1 MLKTLNGKTVRV
13 EKKISNLDLLMTTKK
28 GHHLWLSEENQFI
41 TDNKDGI
48 ISALN
53 VDLRSADVNDVSAAV
68 DVLYAIVSAGGW
80 DEVIEDKN

>member
-41 TDNKDGI
+41 TDNKNDI

-53 VDLRSADVNDVSAAV
+53 VDLRSVNVDDVAAALA
-68 DVLYAIVSAGGW
+68 VLNAVIFIGGW
-80 DEVIEDKN
+80 DEVIEDN

>member
-28 GHHLWLSEENQFI
+28 GHHLWLSEENQLI
-41 TDNKDGI
+41 TDNKNGI

-53 VDLRSADVNDVSAAV
+53 VDLRSVNVDDVAAALA
-68 DVLYAIVSAGGW
+68 VLNAVIFIGGW
-80 DEVIEDKN
+80 DEVIEDN

>member
-41 TDNKDGI
+41 TDNKQGI
-48 ISALN
+48 ISSLNADLLSGN
-53 VDLRSADVNDVSAAV
+53 VDDVF
-68 DVLYAIVSAGGW
+68 YAIAVQYTITSIGGW
-80 DEVIEDKN
+80 DEVIEDN

>member
-13 EKKISNLDLLMTTKK
+13 ETKISNLDLLMTTKK

-41 TDNKDGI
+41 TDNKQGI

-53 VDLRSADVNDVSAAV
+53 ADLWSKNLNDMENAVS
-68 DVLYAIVSAGGW
+68 VLYAISNAGGW
-80 DEVIEDKN
+80 DEVIEDN

>member
-28 GHHLWLSEENQFI
+28 GHHLWLSEENQLI
-41 TDNKDGI
+41 TDNKDDI

-53 VDLRSADVNDVSAAV
+53 VDLRSVNVDDVFAAFA
-68 DVLYAIVSAGGW
+68 VLNAVIFIGGW
-80 DEVIEDKN
+80 DEVIEDN

>member
-13 EKKISNLDLLMTTKK
+13 EKKISNLDLLITTKK

-41 TDNKDGI
+41 TDNKQGI

-53 VDLRSADVNDVSAAV
+53 ADLLSGNVDDVFHALAV
-68 DVLYAIVSAGGW
+68 QYAIAYAGGW
-80 DEVIEDKN
+80 DEVIEDNN

>member
-41 TDNKDGI
+41 TDNKQGI
-48 ISALN
+48 ISSLNADLLSGN
-53 VDLRSADVNDVSAAV
+53 VDDVF
-68 DVLYAIVSAGGW
+68 YAIAVQYTITSIGGW
-80 DEVIEDKN
+80 NEVIEDN

>member
-28 GHHLWLSEENQFI
+28 GHHLWLSEENQLI
-41 TDNKDGI
+41 TDNNDAI

-53 VDLRSADVNDVSAAV
+53 VDLRSVNVDDVAAALA
-68 DVLYAIVSAGGW
+68 VLNAVIFIGGW
-80 DEVIEDKN
+80 DEVIEDN

>member
-13 EKKISNLDLLMTTKK
+13 EEKISNLDLLITTKK

-41 TDNKDGI
+41 TDNKQGI

-53 VDLRSADVNDVSAAV
+53 ADLLSGNVDDVF
-68 DVLYAIVSAGGW
+68 YAIAVQYTITSIGGW
-80 DEVIEDKN
+80 DEVIEDNN

>member
-28 GHHLWLSEENQFI
+28 GHHLWLSEENQLI
-41 TDNKDGI
+41 TDNKADI
-48 ISALN
+48 ISAINTDLQSAN
-53 VDLRSADVNDVSAAV
+53 VDDVFLSKVILDAV
-68 DVLYAIVSAGGW
+68 ISIGGW

>member
-1 MLKTLNGKTVRV
+1 MLKILNGKTVRV

-41 TDNKDGI
+41 TDNKQGI

-53 VDLRSADVNDVSAAV
+53 ADLLSGNVDDVF
-68 DVLYAIVSAGGW
+68 YAIAVQYTITSIGGW
-80 DEVIEDKN
+80 DEVIEDNN

>member
-41 TDNKDGI
+41 TDNKQGI

-53 VDLRSADVNDVSAAV
+53 ADLLSGNVDDVFYAVS
-68 DVLYAIVSAGGW
+68 VLYAISYAGGW
-80 DEVIEDKN
+80 DEVIEDN

>member
-28 GHHLWLSEENQFI
+28 GYHLWLSEENQFI
-41 TDNKDGI
+41 TDNKQGI

-53 VDLRSADVNDVSAAV
+53 ADLLSGNVDDVF
-68 DVLYAIVSAGGW
+68 YAIAVQYTITSIGGW
-80 DEVIEDKN
+80 DEVIEDNN

>member
-28 GHHLWLSEENQFI
+28 GHHLWLSEENQFV
-41 TDNKDGI
+41 TDNKQGI
-48 ISALN
+48 SSALN
-53 VDLRSADVNDVSAAV
+53 VDLRSGNVDDVFHAV
-68 DVLYAIVSAGGW
+68 AILYAISYAGGW

>member
-28 GHHLWLSEENQFI
+28 GHHLWLSEDNQFI
-41 TDNKDGI
+41 TDNKQGI

-53 VDLRSADVNDVSAAV
+53 ADLLSGNVDNVFYAVSV
-68 DVLYAIVSAGGW
+68 SYAISYAGGW
-80 DEVIEDKN
+80 DEVIEDN

>member
-28 GHHLWLSEENQFI
+28 GYHLWLSEENQFI
-41 TDNKDGI
+41 TDNKQGI

-53 VDLRSADVNDVSAAV
+53 ADLLSGNVDDVF
-68 DVLYAIVSAGGW
+68 YAIAVQYTITSIGGW
-80 DEVIEDKN
+80 DEVIEDN

>member
-28 GHHLWLSEENQFI
+28 GYHLWLSEENQFI
-41 TDNKDGI
+41 TDNKQGI

-53 VDLRSADVNDVSAAV
+53 ADLLSGNVDDVF
-68 DVLYAIVSAGGW
+68 YAIAVQYTITSIGGW

>member
-13 EKKISNLDLLMTTKK
+13 EKKISNLDLLITTKK
-28 GHHLWLSEENQFI
+28 GYHLWLSEENQFI
-41 TDNKDGI
+41 TDNKQGI

-53 VDLRSADVNDVSAAV
+53 ADLLSGNVDDVF
-68 DVLYAIVSAGGW
+68 YAIAVQYTITSIGGW

>member
-41 TDNKDGI
+41 TDNKQGI

-53 VDLRSADVNDVSAAV
+53 ADLLSGNVDDVF
-68 DVLYAIVSAGGW
+68 YAIAVQYTITSIG
-80 DEVIEDKN
+80 

>member
-28 GHHLWLSEENQFI
+28 GYHLWLSEENQFI

-80 DEVIEDKN
+80 DEVIEDN

>member
-13 EKKISNLDLLMTTKK
+13 EKKISNLDLLVTTKK

-41 TDNKDGI
+41 TDNKQGI

-53 VDLRSADVNDVSAAV
+53 ADLLSGNVDDVF
-68 DVLYAIVSAGGW
+68 YAIAVQYTITSIGGW
-80 DEVIEDKN
+80 DEVIEDN

>member
-28 GHHLWLSEENQFI
+28 GSHLWLSEEGQYI
-41 TDNKDGI
+41 TDNKDDI

-53 VDLRSADVNDVSAAV
+53 VDLRSVNVNDVFAAV
-68 DVLYAIVSAGGW
+68 AILYTIVSIGGW
-80 DEVIEDKN
+80 DEVIEDN

>member
-13 EKKISNLDLLMTTKK
+13 EKKISNLDLLITTKK

-41 TDNKDGI
+41 TDNKQGI

-53 VDLRSADVNDVSAAV
+53 ADLLSGNVDDVF
-68 DVLYAIVSAGGW
+68 YAIAVQYTITSIGGW
-80 DEVIEDKN
+80 DEVIEDN

>member
-28 GHHLWLSEENQFI
+28 GYHLWLSEDNQFI
-41 TDNKDGI
+41 TDNKQGI
-48 ISALN
+48 VSALN
-53 VDLRSADVNDVSAAV
+53 ADLLSRNVDDVFHALAV
-68 DVLYAIVSAGGW
+68 ANAIAYIGGW

>member
-28 GHHLWLSEENQFI
+28 GYHLWLSEENQFI
-41 TDNKDGI
+41 TDNKQGI
-48 ISALN
+48 ISSLN
-53 VDLRSADVNDVSAAV
+53 ADLLSGNVNDVFHAIAV
-68 DVLYAIVSAGGW
+68 ADAIAYIGGW

>member
-80 DEVIEDKN
+80 DEVIEDN

>member
-1 MLKTLNGKTVRV
+1 MLKNLNGKTVRV

-41 TDNKDGI
+41 TDNKQGI

-53 VDLRSADVNDVSAAV
+53 ADLLSGNVDDVF
-68 DVLYAIVSAGGW
+68 YAIAVQYTITSIGGW
-80 DEVIEDKN
+80 NEVIEDN